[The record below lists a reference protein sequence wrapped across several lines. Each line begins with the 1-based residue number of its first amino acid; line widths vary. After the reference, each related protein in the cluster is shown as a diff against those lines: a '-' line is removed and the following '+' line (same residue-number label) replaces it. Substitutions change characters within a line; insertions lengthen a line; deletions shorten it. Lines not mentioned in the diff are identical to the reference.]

1 MLITDPILVSGWGRN
16 FSSLSKR
23 ASVTSIEQ
31 AQELLAQTDNGRG
44 LLPVGLHR
52 SYGDSALN
60 SGGTLVDLSVL
71 NGIVVDPL
79 ARTATVG
86 AGTTIR
92 ELESAALAHSLFPP
106 IVPGTGFVTMS
117 AIASADSSGIFLI
130 MTGTSLRL
138 ANFAA
143 RDLLSPAMISY

>member
-106 IVPGTGFVTMS
+106 IVPGTGFVTMGG
-117 AIASADSSGIFLI
+117 AIAADIHGKSHHK
-130 MTGTSLRL
+130 TGSFSQCV
-138 ANFAA
+138 NW
-143 RDLLSPAMISY
+143 M